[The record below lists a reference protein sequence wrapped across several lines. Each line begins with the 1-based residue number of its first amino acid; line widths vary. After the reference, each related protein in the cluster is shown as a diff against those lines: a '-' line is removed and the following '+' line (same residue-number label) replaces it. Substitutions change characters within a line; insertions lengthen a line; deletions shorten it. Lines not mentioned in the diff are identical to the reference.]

1 MGQLHVSGESCGGV
15 EQRSRIM
22 RLPLGEALGG
32 LCGAGARSPPEGEE
46 EFQQLHDKELEKSG
60 A

>member
-1 MGQLHVSGESCGGV
+1 MSGESSGGV